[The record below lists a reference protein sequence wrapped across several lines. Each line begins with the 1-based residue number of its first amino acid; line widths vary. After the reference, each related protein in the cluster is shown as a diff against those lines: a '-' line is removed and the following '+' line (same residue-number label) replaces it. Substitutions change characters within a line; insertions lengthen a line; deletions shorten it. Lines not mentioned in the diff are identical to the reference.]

1 MDRDVSMQLDRRQRE
16 HPRIPVRI
24 PALAGAA
31 EAPYHQE
38 AGHVRDLSRG
48 GLRLIL
54 PKTAAPGAEFRVTL
68 LLRQQ
73 PPVAVVGPV
82 VWSHPRADSSD
93 WAMGIRFRETLPSEL
108 FAEIAAREQTP

>member
-1 MDRDVSMQLDRRQRE
+1 MFSVQLDLGRRE
-16 HPRIPVRI
+16 HPRVPVRI

-31 EAPYHQE
+31 EGPYHQE
-38 AGHVRDLSRG
+38 AGQVHDLSRG

-68 LLRQQ
+68 LLRHQ

-82 VWSHPRADSSD
+82 VWSRPNLPSSD
-93 WAMGIRFRETLPSEL
+93 WAMGIRFRETLRSEL
-108 FAEIAAREQTP
+108 FAEIAARELAP